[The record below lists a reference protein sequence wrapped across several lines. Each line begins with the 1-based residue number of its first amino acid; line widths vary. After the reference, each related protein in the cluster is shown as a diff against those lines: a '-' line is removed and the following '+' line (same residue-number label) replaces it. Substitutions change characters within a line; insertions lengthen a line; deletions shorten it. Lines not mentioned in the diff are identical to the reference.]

1 MLDLK
6 HAHQILLVDKT
17 ASFDEVKYSYRKLV
31 LELHP
36 DKNKNRDNGVRF
48 KKITDAYHFIKNQKK
63 HSNSNTTYSHTYQK
77 KQEKQKLVL
86 SREPQFRLSDFHEF
100 CVDFPGIECRSSS
113 RMHFSPKIKII

>member
-1 MLDLK
+1 MYYNNLQILDSKL
-6 HAHQILLVDKT
+6 AHQILLVDKT

-63 HSNSNTTYSHTYQK
+63 HSNNNTTYSHTYQK
-77 KQEKQKLVL
+77 KQEKQKGEKFY
-86 SREPQFRLSDFHEF
+86 R
-100 CVDFPGIECRSSS
+100 RSSK
-113 RMHFSPKIKII
+113 KIT

>member
-63 HSNSNTTYSHTYQK
+63 HSNSLYTIKKSTTPY
-77 KQEKQKLVL
+77 LNL
-86 SREPQFRLSDFHEF
+86 F
-100 CVDFPGIECRSSS
+100 
-113 RMHFSPKIKII
+113 IKNYAT